1 MKKIEVLCKN
11 SPDETALFQRK
22 RGVSGDCNSTAHNAV
37 HDDAELKNVLDK
49 RLSMA
54 DAPNAIWHDADDV
67 FEELGAPFEV
77 NTCLSN
83 FSAGCEIGL

>member
-1 MKKIEVLCKN
+1 MNEMACKKSAE
-11 SPDETALFQRK
+11 ETALFQRK
-22 RGVSGDCNSTAHNAV
+22 HGTSRHCNSAAHNAA

-67 FEELGAPFEV
+67 FEELEAHFVG
-77 NTCLSN
+77 
-83 FSAGCEIGL
+83 